1 MLAKPGEHHGETS
14 PARALALATVS
25 FTVSFAAWGLI
36 GGLASIFNSL
46 YGLTASQTA
55 LLVAVPV
62 LLGSLARLP
71 MGMLTDRWGG
81 RFVFTALLAFSACA
95 AFVVTLTDSYRSL
108 IVAAFFIGMA
118 GSSFAVGAA
127 FVSRWTPAARQGTA
141 LGIYGLGTMGQ
152 SLAVFV
158 GPVAASRFG
167 WEAVFRGTS
176 VVLSLWAI
184 VYFLFARNP
193 QAGRPA
199 TAAAMIAV
207 LRRSPKAWL
216 LGTFYFLTFGGF
228 VAFSIY
234 LPTLLR
240 AQFGLA
246 PADAGLRAAGFVVLA
261 TLMRPLGGW
270 LADRIGGAQVLSWV
284 FGGVAAFSLLLTWP
298 SMVPF
303 TVGALSCSMLLGL
316 GNGAVFKLVPEH
328 FPKDTGTV
336 TGLVGALGGLGGFFP
351 PLLLGVFRDRL
362 GIIWPGFILLSATA
376 IALRFANERAFRA
389 RDVEWMR
396 NLPVAAR
403 QALERVRAA
412 AWGVL
417 VAAALAAAIVVGSR
431 NLQHFDA
438 ALVGYTFATLFAAFG
453 LGYRYAMWLQRPPTR
468 MYWRRGWQ
476 AFFSRRSV
484 GRNALSLS
492 RRALVDF
499 AGNSYIFKRGR
510 LRGLAHWLIMW
521 GCVLAAAI
529 TFPLVWGW
537 IHFETVPDDVHTYRT
552 FVFGMATQDFA
563 VDSFTAFV
571 IFHGLVWSSFLVIAG
586 VMLAF
591 RRRMVDH
598 GAVAVQQFGQDIV
611 PLLLLFAIS
620 VTGLMLTASY
630 TWMRGYAYEFL
641 AILHAAMVIVTLLW
655 LPFGKLF
662 HVFQRPAQLG
672 VGFYKDAGARDGQAL
687 CRRCRTP
694 YASLPM
700 VRDLTAVQQEL
711 GFKYELAAG
720 GHYQEI
726 CPRCR
731 RALFGLAQG
740 TLWTE
745 AR

>member
-1 MLAKPGEHHGETS
+1 MG
-14 PARALALATVS
+14 RALGLATIS
-25 FTVSFAAWGLI
+25 FGLSFAAWGLV
-36 GGLASIFNSL
+36 GGLASTFSSL
-46 YGLTASQTA
+46 YELTASQSA

-71 MGMLTDRWGG
+71 MGILTDRFGG
-81 RFVFTALLAFSACA
+81 RLVFTALLLFS
-95 AFVVTLTDSYRSL
+95 S
-108 IVAAFFIGMA
+108 VAAFLVPLTTSYPWLLVAAFLIGMA

-127 FVSRWTPAARQGTA
+127 FVSRWTPVARQGTA

-158 GPVAASRFG
+158 GPVVAGRFG

-176 VVLSLWAI
+176 ALLLLWAG
-184 VYFLFARNP
+184 VYFALARNP
-193 QAGRPA
+193 AQGARQASL
-199 TAAAMIAV
+199 AAMTAV
-207 LRRSPKAWL
+207 LKRSPTAWL
-216 LGTFYFLTFGGF
+216 LGAFYFLTFGGF

-246 PADAGLRAAGFVVLA
+246 PANAGLRAAGFVVVA
-261 TLMRPLGGW
+261 TLMRPVGGW

-284 FGGVAAFSLLLTWP
+284 FGGVALLSLLLTWP

-303 TVGALSCSMLLGL
+303 TVGALGCAMLMGL

-351 PLLLGVFRDRL
+351 PLLLGVFRDQL
-362 GIIWPGFILLSATA
+362 GAIWPGFILLSATA
-376 IALRFANERAFRA
+376 LAMRVANQRVFHPS
-389 RDVEWMR
+389 DVEWTR
-396 NLPVAAR
+396 GLPMAAR
-403 QALERVRAA
+403 RALERVKAG
-412 AWGVL
+412 AWASL
-417 VAAALAAAIVVGSR
+417 VAAFLAAAIVIGSR

-438 ALVGYTFATLFAAFG
+438 ALVGYTFATLFATFG
-453 LGYRYAMWLQRPPTR
+453 ISYRYAMWLHRPPTR

-476 AFFSRRSV
+476 AFFSRRTI
-484 GRNALSLS
+484 GRNSVSLV
-492 RRALVDF
+492 RRALAEF
-499 AGNSYIFKRGR
+499 AANAYIFRRGR

-521 GCVLAAAI
+521 GCVIAAAI

-537 IHFETVPDDVHTYRT
+537 IHFETVPGDLHSYRT
-552 FVFGMATQDFA
+552 FVFGLAVFDFPVESA
-563 VDSFTAFV
+563 LAFA
-571 IFHGLVWSSFLVIAG
+571 IFHGLVWSSLLVIAG

-598 GAVAVQQFGQDIV
+598 GAVAVQQFGQDIL

-630 TWMRGYAYEFL
+630 TWMRGYAYDFL
-641 AILHAAMVIVTLLW
+641 AILHATTVIMTLLW

-672 VGFYKDAGARDGQAL
+672 VEFYKDAGDRDQPAA
-687 CRRCRTP
+687 CRRCGQP
-694 YASLPM
+694 YASMPM
-700 VRDLTAVQQEL
+700 VRDLTIVEHEL
-711 GFKYELAAG
+711 GFRYELPNG
-720 GHYQEI
+720 GHYQDV
-726 CPRCR
+726 CPKCR

-740 TLWTE
+740 ALWQQYVN
-745 AR
+745 AREQKGAG